1 MGYTFQNME
10 KKEQIIQYIGGLSI
24 GFCTG
29 VCVHELIHN
38 QEQWRNTLDSGIK
51 NLKLKIPTNL
61 KKSPNG
67 NEQINK
73 ENEKS
78 ESKRPSRHTNEIKNN
93 KTDDHRNQLENFETR
108 ATQEKRKTK
117 KNQTGVK
124 VNTDKKGKKM
134 QENSTAD
141 ITQELW
147 KTQGSKNIPPG
158 SDIQDQAYDN
168 KGYEKEI
175 KSNEEDLKLTVKAN
189 QNPASSKNT
198 IKNQNKTSNSSS
210 TSDDSDEKDDV
221 DMSQTKKAALSKRTS
236 RHTNETKKNKTG
248 VKVNTEKKGNKMQEN
263 STADITQELSK

>member
-67 NEQINK
+67 NEQINT
-73 ENEKS
+73 E
-78 ESKRPSRHTNEIKNN
+78 
-93 KTDDHRNQLENFETR
+93 
-108 ATQEKRKTK
+108 
-117 KNQTGVK
+117 
-124 VNTDKKGKKM
+124 KKGKKM

-147 KTQGSKNIPPG
+147 KTQGSKNIPSG
-158 SDIQDQAYDN
+158 SDIQDQANDN

-175 KSNEEDLKLTVKAN
+175 KRNEEDLKLTVKAN

-236 RHTNETKKNKTG
+236 RHTNETKNDKTDDHRNQLEAIETRATQEKRKTKKNQTG

-263 STADITQELSK
+263 STADLTQELSKIQD